1 MRSHVDSEAQVFLTA
16 FGLYSVADHPVAS
29 CCFAKVLVS
38 LPLDDICNSEDKNL
52 VSINFLRKGFCLYP
66 PCLF

>member
-29 CCFAKVLVS
+29 CCFAKVQVS
-38 LPLDDICNSEDKNL
+38 LSLDDICNSERTK
-52 VSINFLRKGFCLYP
+52 
-66 PCLF
+66 